1 MTGKQLE
8 TVAFCFGIN
17 MSNLVLADI
26 CVRAIKTFIQGFLGS
41 LVVAI
46 PSSNLCSKDVRKSLL
61 IGAVSS
67 AICALMNL
75 IIELLSY

>member
-8 TVAFCFGIN
+8 TVAFCFRIN

-26 CVRAIKTFIQGFLGS
+26 GIRAIKTFIQGFLGS

-46 PSSNLCSKDVRKSLL
+46 PSSNLFSKDVRKSLL